1 MASYQDYGNM
11 LNNYYAANPYTGAI
25 PQFDPQAEVSG
36 YSQTKGYQDANDA
49 YSKYRTD
56 TGTAWLNSLSPDQ
69 RNEYNAY
76 HQQAVDANAK
86 KARNGAFIALGA
98 PLLAAGA
105 GALGAFGAAGEGGMG
120 AGALGGATSFPV
132 YSPALPVLTDIPG
145 GLTAG
150 LGAAAA
156 GGASAASSGGP
167 WGSFLQSLTGS
178 AGKAG
183 GSLLSQL
190 LTTAGNAYEGNKQ
203 AGQYGDVI
211 NTINNLYSTD
221 SPYAKQMQQTLA
233 RKDAAA
239 GRNSQYGSRAVELAA
254 ALTQAKSNA
263 LTSPGYG
270 NLLGQRVTGQ
280 NIPINGLLAMLGSG
294 AGQDLI
300 TKAGGATTDWLGK
313 LFGNQGG
320 SVSPTSSNG
329 DALDNWFSG
338 YYANGD

>member
-25 PQFDPQAEVSG
+25 PQSDPQAEVSG
-36 YSQTKGYQDANDA
+36 YAQPAGYQAANDA

-105 GALGAFGAAGEGGMG
+105 GAAFPGLFGGEAVGGLGLAESGLTGASTGITTG
-120 AGALGGATSFPV
+120 AGLG
-132 YSPALPVLTDIPG
+132 
-145 GLTAG
+145 
-150 LGAAAA
+150 GAAAA

-211 NTINNLYSTD
+211 NTINNLYSPD

-300 TKAGGATTDWLGK
+300 TKAGGATTDWLSK

-338 YYANGD
+338 YYANGG

>member
-36 YSQTKGYQDANDA
+36 YAQPAGYQAANDA

-56 TGTAWLNSLSPDQ
+56 TGTAWLNSLPPDQ

-105 GALGAFGAAGEGGMG
+105 GAAFPGLFGGETAGGLGLAESGLTGASTGITTG
-120 AGALGGATSFPV
+120 AGLG
-132 YSPALPVLTDIPG
+132 
-145 GLTAG
+145 
-150 LGAAAA
+150 GAAAA

-211 NTINNLYSTD
+211 NTINNLYSPD

-338 YYANGD
+338 YYANGG